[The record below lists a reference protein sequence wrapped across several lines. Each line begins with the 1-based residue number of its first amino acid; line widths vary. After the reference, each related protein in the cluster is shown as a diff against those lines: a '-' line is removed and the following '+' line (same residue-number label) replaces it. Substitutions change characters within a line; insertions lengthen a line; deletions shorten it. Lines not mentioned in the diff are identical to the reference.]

1 MQIDVS
7 LLFQVVIEFWN
18 EYFNNKH
25 IKNFEIVRFLKNITQ
40 VLNFMAAEKPIRI
53 GRYQNSLSTS
63 NSRTIRD
70 N

>member
-25 IKNFEIVRFLKNITQ
+25 IKNFEIV
-40 VLNFMAAEKPIRI
+40 
-53 GRYQNSLSTS
+53 
-63 NSRTIRD
+63 
-70 N
+70 